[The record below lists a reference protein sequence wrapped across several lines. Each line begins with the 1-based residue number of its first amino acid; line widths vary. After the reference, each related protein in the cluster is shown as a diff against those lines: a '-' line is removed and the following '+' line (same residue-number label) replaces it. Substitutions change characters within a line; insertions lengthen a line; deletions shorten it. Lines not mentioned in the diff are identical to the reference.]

1 MPKTVGLPN
10 GQCLPVLATMWA
22 LLTLDALISALDR
35 IALIGKVV
43 GRLTRNEMGVDC
55 SGELAAGP
63 REAHRLP
70 TVRANHQSGA

>member
-10 GQCLPVLATMWA
+10 GQCLPVLANMWA
-22 LLTLDALISALDR
+22 LLTLDALLDR
-35 IALIGKVV
+35 IALIGEVV
-43 GRLTRNEMGVDC
+43 DRLTRNEMGVDC

-70 TVRANHQSGA
+70 TFRANHQAGA